1 MATWTTK
8 FSAKSEYSLTLEVT
22 EKSYNVA
29 NNTSVVEYKL
39 TMACTGFVGFSDYRV
54 QGSLSIG
61 GSSVW
66 SYDAS
71 RAFNYPV
78 KNGYSEVLATGTK
91 TITHNTDGTGSCA
104 AAAYVLVA
112 GGGDGVSPGRAPSS
126 GTLGGTL
133 PLTTIPRASTA
144 TVPSMYT
151 IGSAGTAIAVSAASS
166 AFTHRLKFTCGSQT
180 QTVNLAAGVTSYTW
194 TPAASTWGPQF
205 PTQTSR
211 SVTVLLET
219 LSGGTVIGSNS
230 YTTTLKIP
238 DSWAPSVSA
247 TLSQYST
254 NAFMAG
260 KAFYVAGYSAIRAAI
275 AGALGDSYT
284 SIASYTIAGAWSKT
298 VTTTAASTTQTSGVI
313 ASSGSKTVTITIK
326 DARGRT
332 GTWSGS
338 ATYLAYAIPAIT
350 ALSYERGTYSG
361 GAWTA
366 GSAGTDLRITFKA
379 TCSLSGQGN
388 DMDWTIGAPVSASG
402 SALSSGTQIVQ
413 YATGIGTTT
422 LYTVAVSVTDDIG
435 NTTTRPIT
443 IPTVEIPFVIDH
455 EKPAIGIGAIPQT
468 ARTLE
473 LASDWM
479 MRTNGIA
486 GQALAGVSTSAP
498 KENVI
503 VPVGRVSGSAIGA
516 ASGSARDFLLALMP
530 YICSAYPGYTRCRF
544 IGTGLCNVSLYF
556 DFLVYSTS
564 AVNSS
569 GNPQYSCGD
578 CIVYGGTTA
587 HGCDRYRFGTAG
599 YSTYVFQDTPE
610 TVTKTATVSF
620 NAGTIGTRA
629 FTAEWASSAVGG
641 TPERAEITR
650 VSNSTSIIPIV
661 WVESNTVYL
670 RVYRAVSTAVSG
682 LTIGVTIYYH

>member
-133 PLTTIPRASTA
+133 QLTTIPRASTA
-144 TVPSMYT
+144 TVPSTYT

-238 DSWAPSVSA
+238 DSWAPSVTA

-275 AGALGDSYT
+275 AGTLGDSYT

-313 ASSGSKTVTITIK
+313 ASSGSKTTTITIK

-338 ATYLAYAIPAIT
+338 VTFLAYAIPAIT
-350 ALSYERGTYSG
+350 ALTYERGTYSG

-366 GSAGTDLRITFKA
+366 GSSGTDLRITFKA

-422 LYTVAVSVTDDIG
+422 LYAVAVTVTDDIG
-435 NTTTRPIT
+435 NTATRSVT
-443 IPTVEIPFVIDH
+443 VPTVEIPLVIDQNM
-455 EKPAIGIGAIPQT
+455 PAIGVGAIPQT

-473 LASDWM
+473 LANNWKLNTGAGVNIPYTNDIISDALALPAGVTKTF
-479 MRTNGIA
+479 RGSGSSYTGTLPSGGFTTGTFIVNRRETNTIQIIAISYLSSNGIA
-486 GQALAGVSTSAP
+486 LNTYANGSWYGWYTPLWNRYVDKTQTISFTAGTLMSRGNRYSWDSTS
-498 KENVI
+498 I
-503 VPVGRVSGSAIGA
+503 
-516 ASGSARDFLLALMP
+516 
-530 YICSAYPGYTRCRF
+530 
-544 IGTGLCNVSLYF
+544 
-556 DFLVYSTS
+556 
-564 AVNSS
+564 
-569 GNPQYSCGD
+569 
-578 CIVYGGTTA
+578 
-587 HGCDRYRFGTAG
+587 
-599 YSTYVFQDTPE
+599 
-610 TVTKTATVSF
+610 
-620 NAGTIGTRA
+620 
-629 FTAEWASSAVGG
+629 GG
-641 TPERAEITR
+641 TPLFTQVRSI
-650 VSNSTSIIPIV
+650 SNQDTCVPIV
-661 WVESNTVYL
+661 NIHNNTVYL
-670 RVYRAVSTAVSG
+670 NVYRGVTTAVNG
-682 LTIGVTIYYH
+682 ATITVRIWY

>member
-22 EKSYNVA
+22 EKSYNIA
-29 NNTSVVEYKL
+29 ANTSVVEYKL
-39 TMACTGFVGFSDYRV
+39 TMACAGFVGFSDYRV

-112 GGGDGVSPGRAPSS
+112 GGGDGISPGRAPSS
-126 GTLGGTL
+126 GTLGGTVT
-133 PLTTIPRASTA
+133 LTTIPRASTA
-144 TVPSMYT
+144 TVPSTYT
-151 IGSAGTAIAVSAASS
+151 IGSAGTAIAVSAAAS

-238 DSWAPSVSA
+238 DSWAPSVTA

-275 AGALGDSYT
+275 AGVLGDSYT
-284 SIASYTIAGAWSKT
+284 TIASYTIAGAWSKT

-338 ATYLAYAIPAIT
+338 VTYLAYAIPAIT
-350 ALSYERGTYSG
+350 GLSYERGTYSG
-361 GAWTA
+361 GTWAA
-366 GSAGTDLRITFKA
+366 GSAGTDLRIAFKA

-422 LYTVAVSVTDDIG
+422 LYAVAVSVTDDIG
-435 NTTTRPIT
+435 NTTTRAIT
-443 IPTVEIPFVIDH
+443 VPTVEIPFVIDH

-468 ARTLE
+468 ARSLE
-473 LASDWM
+473 LASNWM
-479 MRTNGIA
+479 LRTNGIA
-486 GQALAGVSTSAP
+486 GAALSGAAPSTP
-498 KENVI
+498 TDNVI
-503 VPVGRVSGSAIGA
+503 VPTGRINGSVIGA
-516 ASGSARDFLLALMP
+516 ASGSANDFLMALMP
-530 YICSAYPGYTRCRF
+530 YICTAYPSRTRCRF
-544 IGTGLCNVSLYF
+544 SGTGLCNVSLYF
-556 DFLVYSTS
+556 DYLVYDT
-564 AVNSS
+564 ATINSS
-569 GNPQYSCGD
+569 GFPQYSFGECL
-578 CIVYGGTTA
+578 VYGGSTA
-587 HGCDRYRFGTAG
+587 YGAIKYRFGTAN
-599 YSTYVFQDTPE
+599 YVPYVFTDTLKS
-610 TVTKTATVSF
+610 VVKTASVSF
-620 NAGTIGTRA
+620 NAGTIGTRG
-629 FTAEWASSAVGG
+629 FQTSWSASSIGG
-641 TPERAEITR
+641 TPKFAQITH
-650 VSNSTSIIPIV
+650 VSNSANYLPITFL
-661 WVESNTVYL
+661 EGTTVYL
-670 RVYRAVSTAVSG
+670 NAYRCISSAISG
-682 LTIGVTIYYH
+682 ASVDVTIYYE

>member
-22 EKSYNVA
+22 EKSYSVA

-39 TMACTGFVGFSDYRV
+39 TMACTGFVGFSNYRV

-112 GGGDGVSPGRAPSS
+112 SGGDGISPGRAPSS

-133 PLTTIPRASTA
+133 TLTTIPRASTA
-144 TVPSMYT
+144 TVPSTYT

-238 DSWAPSVSA
+238 DSWAPSVTA

-275 AGALGDSYT
+275 SGALGDSYT
-284 SIASYTIAGAWSKT
+284 TIASYTISGAWSKT
-298 VTTTAASTTQTSGVI
+298 VTTTAASTAQTSGVI
-313 ASSGSKTVTITIK
+313 ASSGTKSITITIR

-332 GTWSGS
+332 GTWTNPAGS
-338 ATYLAYAIPAIT
+338 VTYLAYAIPAIT
-350 ALSYERGTYSG
+350 ALAYERGTYSG

-366 GSAGTDLRITFKA
+366 GSSGTDLRITFKA

-422 LYTVAVSVTDDIG
+422 LYAVAVSVTDDIG
-435 NTTTRPIT
+435 NTATRSVT
-443 IPTVEIPFVIDH
+443 VPTVEIPFVIDH

-473 LASDWM
+473 LASDWVLNAGGGIKLKSLSEIPAETGIRM
-479 MRTNGIA
+479 YPFTATANLVPDRGNTIPTYAKGIFECSGNDSILMAVDSSRNLYIGFRNGATWTVDRYPDGDRSIGTTPNYVKFVNGLMIQWGETSQQCTLSQIA
-486 GQALAGVSTSAP
+486 SSGVYWGAYDVSFPAAFSNNYYVVSGVSQYSSGH
-498 KENVI
+498 I
-503 VPVGRVSGSAIGA
+503 VPIGFARRSTTSFRPYIYDFYPRSGAIRVAWQAIG
-516 ASGSARDFLLALMP
+516 RW
-530 YICSAYPGYTRCRF
+530 
-544 IGTGLCNVSLYF
+544 
-556 DFLVYSTS
+556 
-564 AVNSS
+564 
-569 GNPQYSCGD
+569 
-578 CIVYGGTTA
+578 
-587 HGCDRYRFGTAG
+587 
-599 YSTYVFQDTPE
+599 
-610 TVTKTATVSF
+610 K
-620 NAGTIGTRA
+620 
-629 FTAEWASSAVGG
+629 
-641 TPERAEITR
+641 
-650 VSNSTSIIPIV
+650 
-661 WVESNTVYL
+661 
-670 RVYRAVSTAVSG
+670 
-682 LTIGVTIYYH
+682 

>member
-39 TMACTGFVGFSDYRV
+39 TMACTGFVGFSNYNV

-78 KNGYSEVLATGTK
+78 KNGYSEVLATGTR

-126 GTLGGTL
+126 GNLGGTL
-133 PLTTIPRASTA
+133 QLTTIPRASTA
-144 TVPSMYT
+144 TVPSTYT
-151 IGSAGTAIAVSAASS
+151 IGSTGTAIAVSAASA

-180 QTVNLAAGVTSYTW
+180 QTANLAAGVTSYTW

-338 ATYLAYAIPAIT
+338 VTYLAYAIPAIT

-361 GAWTA
+361 GTWTA

-388 DMDWTIGAPVSASG
+388 DMDWTIGAPVAASG

-435 NTTTRPIT
+435 NTTTRAIT
-443 IPTVEIPFVIDH
+443 VPTVEIPFVIDH
-455 EKPAIGIGAIPQT
+455 EKPAIGIGAVPQN

-473 LASDWM
+473 LAQNWFLNAGGGVTLPYTTDILASATSQASGTVRAYRGTGSTYTGTVPNSYFGYGSFLVLCRATTSIIVVGFSSRPTD
-479 MRTNGIA
+479 GIA
-486 GQALAGVSTSAP
+486 INYYNGSW
-498 KENVI
+498 
-503 VPVGRVSGSAIGA
+503 SGWSEV
-516 ASGSARDFLLALMP
+516 R
-530 YICSAYPGYTRCRF
+530 
-544 IGTGLCNVSLYF
+544 
-556 DFLVYSTS
+556 
-564 AVNSS
+564 
-569 GNPQYSCGD
+569 
-578 CIVYGGTTA
+578 
-587 HGCDRYRFGTAG
+587 DRY
-599 YSTYVFQDTPE
+599 VD
-610 TVTKTATVSF
+610 KTQAVSF
-620 NAGTIGTRA
+620 SAGTIGTRA
-629 FTAEWASSAVGG
+629 QAYSWTAADIGG
-641 TPERAEITR
+641 APYLMQ
-650 VSNSTSIIPIV
+650 VVNS
-661 WVESNTVYL
+661 
-670 RVYRAVSTAVSG
+670 SG
-682 LTIGVTIYYH
+682 LASFLPICTISGTNAYLNIYRGTASAFSSGSITVRIWY

>member
-39 TMACTGFVGFSDYRV
+39 TMACTGFVGFSNYNV

-66 SYDAS
+66 SYNAS

-91 TITHNTDGTGSCA
+91 TITHDTDGTGSCA

-112 GGGDGVSPGRAPSS
+112 GGGDGISPGRAPSS
-126 GTLGGTL
+126 GNLGGTL

-144 TVPSMYT
+144 TVPSTYT

-284 SIASYTIAGAWSKT
+284 TIASYTIAGAWSKT

-338 ATYLAYAIPAIT
+338 VTYLAYAIPAIT
-350 ALSYERGTYSG
+350 VLSYERGTYSG
-361 GAWTA
+361 GTWAA

-388 DMDWTIGAPVSASG
+388 DMDWTIGAPVSTSG
-402 SALSSGTQIVQ
+402 SALSSGTQIVR

-435 NTTTRPIT
+435 NTTTRAIT
-443 IPTVEIPFVIDH
+443 VPTVEIPFVIDH

-473 LASDWM
+473 LASSWGMKIGKGIIENLTNDILQDAM
-479 MRTNGIA
+479 AQAVNTIQFYRGSGSSYTGTVPHANFGYGSFIVMRRASLQIMVLAISQSSNNGVAMNSSMDGATWVGWRWWGNSESSLGTASNYTKLADGTMIQWGETTASATLSQIASSGIYYGYYDITMPQAFLNNYFQISGIA
-486 GQALAGVSTSAP
+486 QYSTGYVVPIGYQRISTSKFRAGIYDFYAR
-498 KENVI
+498 NGNIRVAWHAL
-503 VPVGRVSGSAIGA
+503 GRW
-516 ASGSARDFLLALMP
+516 
-530 YICSAYPGYTRCRF
+530 
-544 IGTGLCNVSLYF
+544 
-556 DFLVYSTS
+556 
-564 AVNSS
+564 
-569 GNPQYSCGD
+569 
-578 CIVYGGTTA
+578 
-587 HGCDRYRFGTAG
+587 
-599 YSTYVFQDTPE
+599 
-610 TVTKTATVSF
+610 K
-620 NAGTIGTRA
+620 
-629 FTAEWASSAVGG
+629 
-641 TPERAEITR
+641 
-650 VSNSTSIIPIV
+650 
-661 WVESNTVYL
+661 
-670 RVYRAVSTAVSG
+670 
-682 LTIGVTIYYH
+682 

>member
-22 EKSYNVA
+22 EKSHSVA

-39 TMACTGFVGFSDYRV
+39 TMACSGFVGFSDYRM

-112 GGGDGVSPGRAPSS
+112 SGGDGISPGRAPSS

-133 PLTTIPRASTA
+133 TLTTIPRASTA
-144 TVPSMYT
+144 TVPSTFT
-151 IGSAGTAIAVSAASS
+151 IGSAGTAIAISAASS

-180 QTVNLAAGVTSYTW
+180 QTVSLAAGVTSYTW

-230 YTTTLKIP
+230 YTSSLKIP
-238 DSWAPSVSA
+238 DSWVPSVTAS
-247 TLSQYST
+247 LSQYST

-275 AGALGDSYT
+275 TGSLGDSYT

-298 VTTTAASTTQTSGVI
+298 VTTTAGSTTQTSGVI
-313 ASSGSKTVTITIK
+313 ASSGSKSITITIK

-332 GTWSGS
+332 GTWTNPAGS
-338 ATYLAYAIPAIT
+338 VTYLAYAIPAIT
-350 ALSYERGTYSG
+350 ALAYERGTYSG

-388 DMDWTIGAPVSASG
+388 DMDWTIGAPVDASG
-402 SALSSGTQIVQ
+402 STLSSGTQIVQ

-422 LYTVAVSVTDDIG
+422 LYAVAVSVTDDIG
-435 NTTTRPIT
+435 NTTTRSIT
-443 IPTVEIPFVIDH
+443 VPTVEIPFVIDH
-455 EKPAIGIGAIPQT
+455 EKPAIGVGAIPQT
-468 ARTLE
+468 QRTLE
-473 LASDWM
+473 LAGSWQIAPGGGVAMPYTNDILTDALTVAAGACKAFRGSGGSYTGTFPWATSIYSYGSFLV
-479 MRTNGIA
+479 MRRNANYI
-486 GQALAGVSTSAP
+486 Q
-498 KENVI
+498 I
-503 VPVGRVSGSAIGA
+503 
-516 ASGSARDFLLALMP
+516 LALP
-530 YICSAYPGYTRCRF
+530 YSSALGLALNASNDGGATW
-544 IGTGLCNVSLYF
+544 TGWKRK
-556 DFLVYSTS
+556 
-564 AVNSS
+564 
-569 GNPQYSCGD
+569 PQ
-578 CIVYGGTTA
+578 
-587 HGCDRYRFGTAG
+587 
-599 YSTYVFQDTPE
+599 
-610 TVTKTATVSF
+610 TVVKTASVSVA
-620 NAGTIGTRA
+620 AGTIGTRGA
-629 FTAEWASSAVGG
+629 LYQWNASSIGG
-641 TPERAEITR
+641 TPLFAMVTAYGSS
-650 VSNSTSIIPIV
+650 SNANLNVLID
-661 WVESNTVYL
+661 SNIVYL
-670 RVYRAVSTAVSG
+670 AVYRCVSTAFTQNVS
-682 LTIGVTIYYH
+682 VTIWYE

>member
-22 EKSYNVA
+22 EKSNNVA

-66 SYDAS
+66 TYDAS

-112 GGGDGVSPGRAPSS
+112 GGGDGISPGRAPSS

-133 PLTTIPRASTA
+133 TLTTIPRASTA
-144 TVPSMYT
+144 TVPSTYT

-180 QTVNLAAGVTSYTW
+180 QTVNLAAGVTSYAW

-238 DSWAPSVSA
+238 DSWVPSVTA

-284 SIASYTIAGAWSKT
+284 TIASYTIAGAWSKT

-313 ASSGSKTVTITIK
+313 ASSGNKSITITIK

-332 GTWSGS
+332 GTWTGS
-338 ATYLAYAIPAIT
+338 VTYLAYAIPAIT
-350 ALSYERGTYSG
+350 VLSYERGTYSG
-361 GAWTA
+361 GTWTA
-366 GSAGTDLRITFKA
+366 ESAGTDLRITFKA

-422 LYTVAVSVTDDIG
+422 LYAVAVSVTDDIG
-435 NTTTRPIT
+435 NTATRSVT
-443 IPTVEIPFVIDH
+443 VPTVEIPFVIDH
-455 EKPAIGIGAIPQT
+455 DKPAIGVGAVPQT

-473 LASDWM
+473 
-479 MRTNGIA
+479 IA
-486 GQALAGVSTSAP
+486 QTWFSRLSAGMTGLAGAKSRTPSA
-498 KENVI
+498 VRDLI
-503 VPVGRVSGSAIGA
+503 VPCERMTYTTLGVASGLNNVLPAYVKAICETYPGRDQCIFVGGLTTGNAGFVVFMVYDTSNTDANGWPQYSAGIYIDA
-516 ASGSARDFLLALMP
+516 ASGATYMF
-530 YICSAYPGYTRCRF
+530 
-544 IGTGLCNVSLYF
+544 
-556 DFLVYSTS
+556 
-564 AVNSS
+564 
-569 GNPQYSCGD
+569 
-578 CIVYGGTTA
+578 GTTNYV
-587 HGCDRYRFGTAG
+587 YRQQTVPAR
-599 YSTYVFQDTPE
+599 S
-610 TVTKTATVSF
+610 VTKTATVSF
-620 NAGTIGTRA
+620 AAGTIGTRG
-629 FTAEWASSAVGG
+629 FQTSWTSGNIGG
-641 TPERAEITR
+641 TPLYVEITHI
-650 VSNSTSIIPIV
+650 SNSANFHAQAFLEGS
-661 WVESNTVYL
+661 TVYL
-670 RVYRAVSTAVSG
+670 NAYRATTGAVSG
-682 LTIGVTIYYH
+682 STVDVTIYY

>member
-29 NNTSVVEYKL
+29 ANTSVVEYKL

-78 KNGYSEVLATGTK
+78 KNGYSEVLATGTR
-91 TITHNTDGTGSCA
+91 TITHNADGTGSCA

-112 GGGDGVSPGRAPSS
+112 GGGDGISPGRAPSS

-133 PLTTIPRASTA
+133 QLTTIPRASTA
-144 TVPSMYT
+144 TVPSTFT
-151 IGSAGTAIAVSAASS
+151 IGSAGTAIAVAAASS
-166 AFTHRLKFTCGSQT
+166 SFTHRLKFTCGSQT
-180 QTVNLAAGVTSYTW
+180 QTVNLVAGVTSYTW

-238 DSWAPSVSA
+238 DSWAPSVTA

-275 AGALGDSYT
+275 AGTLGDSYT

-338 ATYLAYAIPAIT
+338 VTYLAYAIPAIT
-350 ALSYERGTYSG
+350 ALAYERGTYSG
-361 GAWTA
+361 GTWTA
-366 GSAGTDLRITFKA
+366 GGSGTDLQITFKA

-388 DMDWTIGAPVSASG
+388 DMDWTIGAPVFTSG
-402 SALSSGTQIVQ
+402 SALSSGTQIIQ

-422 LYTVAVSVTDDIG
+422 LYAVAVSVTDDIG
-435 NTTTRPIT
+435 NTATRAVT
-443 IPTVEIPFVIDH
+443 VPTVEIPFVIDH
-455 EKPAIGIGAIPQT
+455 VKPAIGIGAIPQT

-473 LASDWM
+473 LASNWKI
-479 MRTNGIA
+479 NPGI
-486 GQALAGVSTSAP
+486 
-498 KENVI
+498 
-503 VPVGRVSGSAIGA
+503 
-516 ASGSARDFLLALMP
+516 
-530 YICSAYPGYTRCRF
+530 
-544 IGTGLCNVSLYF
+544 
-556 DFLVYSTS
+556 
-564 AVNSS
+564 
-569 GNPQYSCGD
+569 
-578 CIVYGGTTA
+578 
-587 HGCDRYRFGTAG
+587 
-599 YSTYVFQDTPE
+599 
-610 TVTKTATVSF
+610 
-620 NAGTIGTRA
+620 
-629 FTAEWASSAVGG
+629 
-641 TPERAEITR
+641 
-650 VSNSTSIIPIV
+650 
-661 WVESNTVYL
+661 
-670 RVYRAVSTAVSG
+670 G
-682 LTIGVTIYYH
+682 LTIKYINSAPTDNTPCQYGFTVTGAFTIDGVTIPAYSKGVITCSGNDISMYAIGYNRDLYIAFRNGYPGTWVAHFIGGKGGTYTPSFSWSNGATAPTVNINQAYYQVSCGCCTVLVTFQITALGGAGSNFLRISVPVPMASNVVGGALGQMYGQSANNYVVMPAPPSQLQVINGAGGAYLGSVLQTGWYRVGVTYPVIM

>member
-22 EKSYNVA
+22 EKSYNIA

-91 TITHNTDGTGSCA
+91 TITHNADGTGSCA

-112 GGGDGVSPGRAPSS
+112 GGGDGISPGRAPSS

-151 IGSAGTAIAVSAASS
+151 IGSAGTAIAVAAASS

-238 DSWAPSVSA
+238 DSWAPSVTA

-284 SIASYTIAGAWSKT
+284 TIASYTIAGAWSKT

-332 GTWSGS
+332 GTWSGNVS
-338 ATYLAYAIPAIT
+338 FLSYAVPAIT
-350 ALSYERGTYSG
+350 TLTYARGTYSG
-361 GAWTA
+361 GVWTS
-366 GSAGTDLRITFKA
+366 SASGTDLRIQFKA
-379 TCSLSGQGN
+379 TCSLSGNGN

-402 SALSSGTQIVQ
+402 TSLASGTQVERFK
-413 YATGIGTTT
+413 TGIGTTT
-422 LYTVAVSVTDDIG
+422 LYTVTVTVRDDIG
-435 NTTTRPIT
+435 NTVTKSIT
-443 IPTVEIPFVIDH
+443 VPTVEIPFTID
-455 EKPAIGIGAIPQT
+455 PVLPGIGVGAIPQT
-468 ARTLE
+468 PRVLE
-473 LASDWM
+473 LASNW
-479 MRTNGIA
+479 RLNPGNGLIIVSLSALPTDTVNRSFPFTAVANLVPNTGVTVPKYAKGWIVQSGNDCSLYAVDANNLLYA
-486 GQALAGVSTSAP
+486 GFRDGATWDIQCVNSAAS
-498 KENVI
+498 
-503 VPVGRVSGSAIGA
+503 VPVTLSSTALSFSDKHCYRQGSVVYLSFTVTLLSSLAV
-516 ASGSARDFLLALMP
+516 GSTANFT
-530 YICSAYPGYTRCRF
+530 I
-544 IGTGLCNVSLYF
+544 TGLPTPAATYIRARSIASSQSVDAYI
-556 DFLVYSTS
+556 S
-564 AVNSS
+564 AN
-569 GNPQYSCGD
+569 GTSCGVRNLGSST
-578 CIVYGGTTA
+578 IAAGGA
-587 HGCDRYRFGTAG
+587 
-599 YSTYVFQDTPE
+599 FQSL
-610 TVTKTATVSF
+610 SF
-620 NAGTIGTRA
+620 MYMAA
-629 FTAEWASSAVGG
+629 
-641 TPERAEITR
+641 
-650 VSNSTSIIPIV
+650 
-661 WVESNTVYL
+661 
-670 RVYRAVSTAVSG
+670 
-682 LTIGVTIYYH
+682 

>member
-29 NNTSVVEYKL
+29 ANTSVVEYKL

-112 GGGDGVSPGRAPSS
+112 GGGDGISPGRAPSS
-126 GTLGGTL
+126 GTLGGTVT
-133 PLTTIPRASTA
+133 LTTIPRASTA
-144 TVPSMYT
+144 TVPSTYT
-151 IGSAGTAIAVSAASS
+151 IGSTGTAIAVAAASS

-238 DSWAPSVSA
+238 DSWAPSVIA

-338 ATYLAYAIPAIT
+338 VTYLAYAIPAIT
-350 ALSYERGTYSG
+350 ALAYDRGTYSG
-361 GAWTA
+361 GTWTA

-402 SALSSGTQIVQ
+402 AALSSGTQIVR

-422 LYTVAVSVTDDIG
+422 LYAVAVSVTDDIG
-435 NTTTRPIT
+435 NTTTRSIT
-443 IPTVEIPFVIDH
+443 VPTVEIPFVIDH
-455 EKPAIGIGAIPQT
+455 NKPAIGVGAVPQT

-473 LASDWM
+473 IAQTWFSRLSAGMTGLAGAKSRTPSAVRDLIVPCERM
-479 MRTNGIA
+479 TYTTLGVASGLNNVLPAYVKAICETYPGRDQCIFVGGLTPGNAGFVVFMVYDTSNTDTNGWPQYSA
-486 GQALAGVSTSAP
+486 G
-498 KENVI
+498 I
-503 VPVGRVSGSAIGA
+503 YIDA
-516 ASGSARDFLLALMP
+516 ASGATYMF
-530 YICSAYPGYTRCRF
+530 
-544 IGTGLCNVSLYF
+544 
-556 DFLVYSTS
+556 
-564 AVNSS
+564 
-569 GNPQYSCGD
+569 
-578 CIVYGGTTA
+578 GTTNYV
-587 HGCDRYRFGTAG
+587 YRQQTVPAR
-599 YSTYVFQDTPE
+599 S
-610 TVTKTATVSF
+610 VTKTATVSF
-620 NAGTIGTRA
+620 AAGTIGTRG
-629 FTAEWASSAVGG
+629 FQTSWPSGNIGG
-641 TPERAEITR
+641 TPLYVEITHI
-650 VSNSTSIIPIV
+650 SNSANFHAQAFLEGS
-661 WVESNTVYL
+661 TVYL
-670 RVYRAVSTAVSG
+670 NAYRATTNAVSG
-682 LTIGVTIYYH
+682 STVDVTIYY

>member
-22 EKSYNVA
+22 EKSYSVA

-112 GGGDGVSPGRAPSS
+112 SGGDGISPGRAPSS

-133 PLTTIPRASTA
+133 TLTTIPRASTA
-144 TVPSMYT
+144 TVPSTYT

-180 QTVNLAAGVTSYTW
+180 QTANLAAGVTSYTW

-238 DSWAPSVSA
+238 DSWKPSVTA

-284 SIASYTIAGAWSKT
+284 TIESYTISGAWSKT
-298 VTTTAASTTQTSGVI
+298 VTTTADSTTQTSGVI
-313 ASSGSKTVTITIK
+313 ASSGSKSITITIK

-332 GTWSGS
+332 GTWTNPAGS
-338 ATYLAYAIPAIT
+338 VTFLAYAIPAIT

-435 NTTTRPIT
+435 NTTTRSIT
-443 IPTVEIPFVIDH
+443 VPTVEIPFVIDH
-455 EKPAIGIGAIPQT
+455 DKPAIGIGAIPQT
-468 ARTLE
+468 ERTLE
-473 LASDWM
+473 LASNWRIKPGGGVIFEATSDVL
-479 MRTNGIA
+479 A
-486 GQALAGVSTSAP
+486 SALAQLNGV
-498 KENVI
+498 KFYYG
-503 VPVGRVSGSAIGA
+503 VG
-516 ASGSARDFLLALMP
+516 AS
-530 YICSAYPGYTRCRF
+530 Y
-544 IGTGLCNVSLYF
+544 
-556 DFLVYSTS
+556 
-564 AVNSS
+564 S
-569 GNPQYSCGD
+569 GNLPNSNYAYGTFVVNKRSNNSIAVIAIPQAAGFGMAINTSPD
-578 CIVYGGTTA
+578 NATWYGWRSVA
-587 HGCDRYRFGTAG
+587 ANA
-599 YSTYVFQDTPE
+599 
-610 TVTKTATVSF
+610 TVEKTASF
-620 NAGTIGTRA
+620 NVTAGTIGTRA
-629 FTAEWASSAVGG
+629 YATEWSASAIGG
-641 TPERAEITR
+641 TPVGARISYC
-650 VSNSTSIIPIV
+650 SNSTNFFPIV
-661 WVESNTVYL
+661 WVESGTVYL
-670 RVYRAVSTAVSG
+670 RIYRASTSATTNSSVRV
-682 LTIGVTIYYH
+682 LIDYV

>member
-39 TMACTGFVGFSDYRV
+39 TMACTGFVGFSNYNV

-66 SYDAS
+66 SYNAS

-126 GTLGGTL
+126 GNLGGTL
-133 PLTTIPRASTA
+133 QLTTIPRASSA
-144 TVPSMYT
+144 TVPSTYT
-151 IGSAGTAIAVSAASS
+151 IGSTGTAISISAASS
-166 AFTHRLKFTCGSQT
+166 AFTHRIKFTCGSQT
-180 QTVNLAAGVTSYTW
+180 QTINLAAGVTSYTW

-230 YTTTLKIP
+230 YTSTLKIP

-247 TLSQYST
+247 VLSQYST

-275 AGALGDSYT
+275 TGSLGDSYT

-313 ASSGSKTVTITIK
+313 ASSGSKTTTITIK

-332 GTWSGS
+332 GTWSG
-338 ATYLAYAIPAIT
+338 AVTFLAYAIPAIT
-350 ALSYERGTYSG
+350 ALTYERGTYSG

-366 GSAGTDLRITFKA
+366 GSSGTDLRITFKA

-402 SALSSGTQIVQ
+402 SGLASGTQIVQ

-422 LYTVAVSVTDDIG
+422 LYAVAVTVTDDIG
-435 NTTTRPIT
+435 NTATRSVT
-443 IPTVEIPFVIDH
+443 VPTVEIPWVIDQNM
-455 EKPAIGIGAIPQT
+455 PAIGVGAIPQT

-473 LASDWM
+473 LARSWFL
-479 MRTNGIA
+479 NVGGGIA
-486 GQALAGVSTSAP
+486 IPQTTDALASAVAMQTGTT
-498 KENVI
+498 KAYR
-503 VPVGRVSGSAIGA
+503 GTGGSYT
-516 ASGSARDFLLALMP
+516 GSLP
-530 YICSAYPGYTRCRF
+530 SSAYQTGYF
-544 IGTGLCNVSLYF
+544 LCAAAY
-556 DFLVYSTS
+556 
-564 AVNSS
+564 
-569 GNPQYSCGD
+569 
-578 CIVYGGTTA
+578 
-587 HGCDRYRFGTAG
+587 
-599 YSTYVFQDTPE
+599 
-610 TVTKTATVSF
+610 
-620 NAGTIGTRA
+620 
-629 FTAEWASSAVGG
+629 SSAVYVLAIPSDASGVAINVYNG
-641 TPERAEITR
+641 
-650 VSNSTSIIPIV
+650 SSWSGWSIIGGGGGD
-661 WVESNTVYL
+661 E
-670 RVYRAVSTAVSG
+670 VSTAAFTSTSGTVNAGATGYKDIDVTRAGYTALGVVS
-682 LTIGVTIYYH
+682 VTGSGISAMALLECNLRTANTVRVSVRNVSSAAATFTSYTVTVLYKKN